1 MNLFDELG
9 ATALTSRVRRFSDSL
24 MAQAGEVYSLYQ
36 VPIEPRWFAVFYT
49 VASRPGLPVGD
60 IAQHIGQTQAAVS
73 QVVKELVKHEL
84 VTVQRGVADQRRSEV
99 TLSPKGAAVWPVLQ
113 QQLADVEQAT
123 ATLLAETRHNLW
135 LAIGEVEYALARQGL
150 ASRVKAVRDARAAEQ
165 VRLIPYQPQYQPD
178 FKRLN
183 VEWIAQFFAVE
194 AADLQALD
202 HPQEYILQPGGQI
215 LLAEYQ
221 GHIVGTCA
229 LLRQDADTLELAK
242 MAVSPTAQGLGIGY
256 RLAQAAVAAAQA
268 LGARRLYLESNTK
281 LGPAIQLYHKLGFRK
296 TVADQPS
303 PYARCNIQME
313 LLLPPL
319 LPA

>member
-9 ATALTSRVRRFSDSL
+9 ATALTSRVRRFSDLL
-24 MAQAGEVYSLYQ
+24 MAQAGDVYSLYQ

-73 QVVKELVKHEL
+73 QVVKELVRHEL
-84 VTVQRGVADQRRSEV
+84 VTVQRGAADQRRSEV
-99 TLSPKGAAVWPVLQ
+99 TLSAKGADVWPMLQ

-123 ATLLAETRHNLW
+123 TTLLAETRHNLW
-135 LAIGEVEYALARQGL
+135 LAIGEVEYALSRQGL
-150 ASRVKAVRDARAAEQ
+150 ASRVKAVRDARTAEQ
-165 VRLIPYQPQYQPD
+165 VHLIPYEPRFQPD

-183 VEWIAQFFAVE
+183 VAWIEQFFTVE
-194 AADLQALD
+194 AADLKALD
-202 HPQEYILQPGGQI
+202 HPEAYILEPGGQI

-229 LLRQDADTLELAK
+229 LLRHDADTLELAK
-242 MAVSPTAQGLGIGY
+242 MAVAPTAQGLGIGY
-256 RLAQAAVAAAQA
+256 RLAQAAVETARS
-268 LGARRLYLESNTK
+268 LGVRRLYLESNTR

-296 TVADQPS
+296 TVADHPS
-303 PYARCNIQME
+303 PYARCDIQME
-313 LLLPPL
+313 LFLSPTPT
-319 LPA
+319 A

>member
-9 ATALTSRVRRFSDSL
+9 ATALTSRVRRFSDLL
-24 MAQAGEVYSLYQ
+24 MAQAADIYSLYQ

-49 VASRPGLPVGD
+49 VATQPGRPVGD

-84 VTVQRGVADQRRSEV
+84 VSVQRGPTDQRRSEV
-99 TLSPKGAAVWPVLQ
+99 TLSAKGAEVWPILQ

-123 ATLLAETRHNLW
+123 TALLAETRHNLW

-165 VRLIPYQPQYQPD
+165 VHIMEYQAQYQPD

-183 VEWIAQFFAVE
+183 VAWIEQFFTVE
-194 AADLQALD
+194 AADLKALD
-202 HPQEYILQPGGQI
+202 YPQEYILAPGGQI

-221 GHIVGTCA
+221 G
-229 LLRQDADTLELAK
+229 
-242 MAVSPTAQGLGIGY
+242 
-256 RLAQAAVAAAQA
+256 
-268 LGARRLYLESNTK
+268 
-281 LGPAIQLYHKLGFRK
+281 
-296 TVADQPS
+296 
-303 PYARCNIQME
+303 
-313 LLLPPL
+313 
-319 LPA
+319 